1 MRSTLEGLPAG
12 LGEGEQPHDEL
23 VHLLAARVNNLREPA
38 PILAQR
44 LTEILGQ
51 HLGKAVYGS
60 KGCPQV
66 MRNGIGEGLQRLIGR
81 ASSSER
87 FCSRS

>member
-1 MRSTLEGLPAG
+1 
-12 LGEGEQPHDEL
+12 
-23 VHLLAARVNNLREPA
+23 VNNLREPA

-81 ASSSER
+81 REFLGAFLFALMKFSVLAR
-87 FCSRS
+87 NL